1 MKVVQSYIQHLEP
14 NSFKVEIDYAYI
26 IMLNSLLLKK
36 HYGGSTLYTNE
47 ITFKHFSKIGFPLEY
62 NIDVVNEYHSK
73 IFSLSKFATIQHQKE
88 PFIHCDLDTFIL
100 KKPNLDVKKSPYIF
114 SHPDVKF
121 LHDEIKED
129 DNYTS
134 QILSQEHFDL
144 YDTYLRN
151 YYLLKDTF
159 EHNESKYDWPGKDY
173 ISFEDIPNM
182 NFIAVKEDLNI
193 IKDAIHK
200 TLVIVDETHLH
211 ENKQWSDAHFVEQF
225 CFPNYLKKYNSNYNK
240 MCEINSSK
248 EFDYKESQFLLSS
261 NPILDIPYVDT
272 TKKIE
277 NGTFDELFPLKFEIN
292 QYCTE
297 CHQNHTIRHTIETP
311 KELGEN
317 LNLDFLGY
325 YHVGGGNKKIP
336 ILQAMIIGH
345 TIKHF
350 GEEYVMKVHN
360 YFKNEIYTKQGLT
373 NQISQGEYLYEY
385 LTDNKIFSSSP
396 KSVII

>member
-1 MKVVQSYIQHLEP
+1 MKVVRSYIQHLEP
-14 NSFKVEIDYAYI
+14 NSFKVEKEYAYI

-47 ITFKHFSKIGFPLEY
+47 STFKWFSKIGFPLEY

-73 IFSLSKFATIQHQKE
+73 IFSLSKFATIQHQTE

-100 KKPNLDVKKSPYIF
+100 RKPNLDVKPSPYVF

-121 LHDEIKED
+121 LHDKVKED
-129 DNYTS
+129 DNYQS
-134 QILSQEHFDL
+134 QILSKEHFDL

-151 YYLLKDTF
+151 YYILEDELAQDKF
-159 EHNESKYDWPGKDY
+159 QWPGKGY
-173 ISFEDIPNM
+173 INFQDIPNM
-182 NFIAVKEDLNI
+182 NFIAVKDELDN
-193 IKDAIHK
+193 IKDAIHN
-200 TLVIVDETHLH
+200 TLVVVDETYLNN
-211 ENKQWSDAHFVEQF
+211 NKKWSDAHFIEQF
-225 CFPNYLKKYNSNYNK
+225 CFPIYLKKSNPSFNEL
-240 MCEINSSK
+240 CDINSVN
-248 EFDYKESQFLLSS
+248 EFNYKKSQFLLSS

-272 TKKIE
+272 VKRIE
-277 NGTFDELFPLKFEIN
+277 NKTFEDLFPLVFDIN

-297 CHQNHTIRHTIETP
+297 CYQNHTLNHKIETS

-317 LNLDFLGY
+317 LNLDFLSF

-345 TIKHF
+345 IVKHF
-350 GEEYVMKVHN
+350 GEEYALKVHKFYN
-360 YFKNEIYTKQGLT
+360 TEIYSNQGIG
-373 NQISQGEYLYEY
+373 NQISEGEYIYEY
-385 LTDNKIFSSSP
+385 LTGNKIFTSSQ

>member
-47 ITFKHFSKIGFPLEY
+47 ITFRHFSKIGFPLEY

-73 IFSLSKFATIQHQKE
+73 IFSLSKFATIEHQTE

-100 KKPNLDVKKSPYIF
+100 KKPNLDVKNSPYVF

-121 LHDEIKED
+121 LHDKIKED

-134 QILSQEHFDL
+134 RVLSDEHFDL

-151 YYLLKDTF
+151 YYLLKDTLQQDKF
-159 EHNESKYDWPGKDY
+159 DWPGKGY
-173 ISFEDIPNM
+173 INFQDIPNM
-182 NFIAVKEDLNI
+182 NFIAVKKELDTV
-193 IKDAIHK
+193 KDAIHK
-200 TLVIVDETHLH
+200 ALVIVDETHLH
-211 ENKQWSDAHFVEQF
+211 QNKQWSDAHFVEQF
-225 CFPNYLKKYNSNYNK
+225 CFPILLKKYNPSFNDLCDENSINEFNYK
-240 MCEINSSK
+240 K
-248 EFDYKESQFLLSS
+248 SQFLLSS

-272 TKKIE
+272 TKRIE
-277 NGTFDELFPLKFEIN
+277 NGTFDELFPMKFEIN

-297 CHQNHTIRHTIETP
+297 CNQNHNIFHEIETP
-311 KELGEN
+311 KELADN
-317 LNLDFLGY
+317 LNLDFLGF
-325 YHVGGGNKKIP
+325 YHFGGGNKKIP

-345 TIKHF
+345 IIKHF

-360 YFKNEIYTKQGLT
+360 YFKNEIYTQQGLT
-373 NQISQGEYLYEY
+373 NQISNGEYLYEH
-385 LTDNKIFSSSP
+385 LTGNKIFTSPP